1 MRADWLVN
9 IAEVST
15 EYQGLHRDHSID
27 DGLEY
32 VATWNS
38 AQMPS
43 EDLQT
48 VIKALQS
55 KSKQPPHFSK
65 M

>member
-1 MRADWLVN
+1 MMKVVCRC
-9 IAEVST
+9 
-15 EYQGLHRDHSID
+15 HSVG

-43 EDLQT
+43 EDLLKVTQS
-48 VIKALQS
+48 LQS
-55 KSKQPPHFSK
+55 KDMQPLRFSK
-65 M
+65 L

>member
-1 MRADWLVN
+1 M
-9 IAEVST
+9 
-15 EYQGLHRDHSID
+15 G

-43 EDLQT
+43 EDLHKVTQSLQKQGHAAT
-48 VIKALQS
+48 PLLKVVIERRISMQIVR
-55 KSKQPPHFSK
+55 
-65 M
+65 